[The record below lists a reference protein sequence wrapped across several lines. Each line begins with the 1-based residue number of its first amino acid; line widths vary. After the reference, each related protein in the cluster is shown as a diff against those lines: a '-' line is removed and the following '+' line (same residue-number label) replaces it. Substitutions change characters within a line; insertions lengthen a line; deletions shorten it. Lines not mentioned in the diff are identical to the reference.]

1 MLNYDIIIVGGGES
15 GMLAAMA
22 AKRNGAQNILI
33 IEREE
38 QLGGALNQFIHTGFG
53 IYTFGENF
61 TGPEY
66 AQRLIDEVDRLNI
79 KVKLKSLVIE
89 ISKDKTV
96 TVVNE
101 KGINEYKTEAI
112 VLAMGCREKPRGAVN
127 IPGSKCAGIFTVGTT
142 QKFINIEGY
151 MPGKQVVMVGSS
163 DIGLLMARN
172 MVLEGA
178 NIKAVL
184 EPMSYSGGSER
195 NIEECIKDFN
205 IPLKLGYTIT
215 DILGHDRVEGV
226 VISRVDSNFIPIAD
240 TEEHIPCDTLLLSAG
255 LLPESEIALKSGILI
270 SSVTGGVMVDRNQE
284 TNVEGIFACGDIL
297 YVHDIEE
304 DISIESIYAGN
315 NAAGFVLKKDSR

>member
-1 MLNYDIIIVGGGES
+1 MLNYDIIIVGGGAS

-22 AKRNGAQNILI
+22 AKKSGAQNILI
-33 IEREE
+33 IERED
-38 QLGGALNQFIHTGFG
+38 QLGGSLNQLIHTGFG

-66 AQRLIDEVDRLNI
+66 AQRLIDEVRRLNI
-79 KVKLKSLVIE
+79 EVKLKSLVIE
-89 ISKDKTV
+89 VSKEKTV

-101 KGINEYKTEAI
+101 EGINEFKCKAI

-142 QKFINIEGY
+142 QKFINMEGY

-178 NIKAVL
+178 NVKAVL
-184 EPMSYSGGSER
+184 EPMSYASGSER

-205 IPLKLGYTIT
+205 IPLKLGYTIV

-226 VISRVDSNFIPIAD
+226 VISRVDNNLIPIVD
-240 TEEHIPCDTLLLSAG
+240 TEERISCDTLLLSAG
-255 LLPESEIALKSGILI
+255 LLPESELALKTGILT
-270 SSVTGGVMVDRNQE
+270 SNVTGGIIVDRNQK
-284 TNVEGIFACGDIL
+284 TNIEGIFACGDVL
-297 YVHDIEE
+297 YVHDLEE
-304 DISIESIYAGN
+304 DISIESISAGN
-315 NAAGFVLKKDSR
+315 NAARVILKKFK